1 MDYRVFRYYKLL
13 SAFDQYFLLEVHETF
28 CLELALNGECEL
40 DDILSL
46 LQVCAVNLTIR
57 LNVWFHFYID
67 FQSCRGNG
75 STRVFISKLE
85 QRCRILLDEA
95 IAKSLL
101 VNTRTFITFEI

>member
-1 MDYRVFRYYKLL
+1 MFRYYKLL

-57 LNVWFHFYID
+57 SISTLRPFVDGYVAKAIYSVLLYMYIINM
-67 FQSCRGNG
+67 FCL
-75 STRVFISKLE
+75 STFLFLFLFFDSIY
-85 QRCRILLDEA
+85 I
-95 IAKSLL
+95 
-101 VNTRTFITFEI
+101 

>member
-1 MDYRVFRYYKLL
+1 MFRYYKLL

-57 LNVWFHFYID
+57 SISTLRPFVDGYAAKVIYSVLLYMYIINM
-67 FQSCRGNG
+67 FCL
-75 STRVFISKLE
+75 STFLFLFLFFDSIY
-85 QRCRILLDEA
+85 I
-95 IAKSLL
+95 
-101 VNTRTFITFEI
+101 